1 MPAPS
6 SIFLFTFL
14 MMLFAIFIYVRA
26 RKNRSS
32 YRYLTAV
39 AYIYVTEIAFMY
51 FLFVLI
57 FSSQHLPFTYHE
69 TSNLKVFL
77 DFFTVYQITI
87 LIFSRTLLNASNKP
101 YRLYILMLKRAD
113 IMLAKNQWNSLRAYS
128 EKLKTKFPEDQFNK
142 SMETK
147 RRELYKAIDLILQ
160 RNDLNNQKSKL
171 LNELSQEELENY
183 KSEQRKKNDERWSLE
198 KAIDEVREHVQLEIA
213 QVELLLEE
221 EEVHL
226 SGSIAL
232 ILIPVLEGKLLG
244 SKNKFVQKTKNIVD
258 VIVNFSKSYRL
269 IIINL
274 LLIVTLTLMLL
285 YN

>member
-1 MPAPS
+1 
-6 SIFLFTFL
+6 
-14 MMLFAIFIYVRA
+14 
-26 RKNRSS
+26 
-32 YRYLTAV
+32 
-39 AYIYVTEIAFMY
+39 MY

-101 YRLYILMLKRAD
+101 YRLYILMLKRTD

-226 SGSIAL
+226 SGSMAL
-232 ILIPVLEGKLLG
+232 IIIPVLEKKLLE
-244 SKNKFVQKTKNIVD
+244 SKNRFVQKIKEYYKGTFKLLKQYRFV
-258 VIVNFSKSYRL
+258 VISL
-269 IIINL
+269 ILMII
-274 LLIVTLTLMLL
+274 LMLIL
-285 YN
+285 IYN